1 MDRAVTRVQPLQV
14 TFSKPAAVV
23 VAGAHVHA
31 ARTLAAFLQAVLSR
45 LRGELP
51 LSGRAAAAFVQ
62 IRRGAVSWMPG
73 GGQAVCRERP
83 GCR

>member
-1 MDRAVTRVQPLQV
+1 MNRAVTRVQPLQV

-23 VAGAHVHA
+23 VAVAHVHA

-62 IRRGAVSWMPG
+62 IRRGAVSRMPG
-73 GGQAVCRERP
+73 GGQAGSGVRR
-83 GCR
+83 

>member
-1 MDRAVTRVQPLQV
+1 VNRAVTRVQPLQV
-14 TFSKPAAVV
+14 TFSKSAAVV
-23 VAGAHVHA
+23 VVAHVHA

-62 IRRGAVSWMPG
+62 IRRGAVSRMPG
-73 GGQAVCRERP
+73 GGQAGSGVRR
-83 GCR
+83 

>member
-1 MDRAVTRVQPLQV
+1 MNRAVTRVQPLQV

-23 VAGAHVHA
+23 VVAIAHVHA

-62 IRRGAVSWMPG
+62 IRRGAVSRMPG
-73 GGQAVCRERP
+73 GGQAGSGVRR
-83 GCR
+83 